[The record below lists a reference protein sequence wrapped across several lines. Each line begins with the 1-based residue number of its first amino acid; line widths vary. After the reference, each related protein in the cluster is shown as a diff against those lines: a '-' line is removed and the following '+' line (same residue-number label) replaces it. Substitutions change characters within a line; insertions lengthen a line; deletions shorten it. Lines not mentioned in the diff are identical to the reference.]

1 MFTSDLPGKRSRT
14 STQAIAV
21 PLTALIATTA
31 AASSS
36 VSFSAA
42 TASGFEAACQKP
54 CHPPPIPFAA
64 RAASGIRTTTLR

>member
-1 MFTSDLPGKRSRT
+1 
-14 STQAIAV
+14 V
-21 PLTALIATTA
+21 PLAALIATTA